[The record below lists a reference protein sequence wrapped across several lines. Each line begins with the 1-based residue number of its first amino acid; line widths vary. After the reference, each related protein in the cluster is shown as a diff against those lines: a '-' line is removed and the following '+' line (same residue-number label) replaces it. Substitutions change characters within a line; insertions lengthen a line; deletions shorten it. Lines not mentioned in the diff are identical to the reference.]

1 MGFIVAALVGLFV
14 VTLFLAILEIR
25 RYRRSTERLAR
36 LLKYSPRTEAARR
49 EKITAGGLSGA
60 LKKLDSRMAQMNWAK
75 KFAERSENA
84 GLKIGPL
91 AWVAFIGG
99 AGLLLSIIFSTAIP
113 FWPLAYVFGFGI
125 ALAAS
130 RTLILSRENK
140 RRSMFEQQLPEFL
153 LLISSSLRSGL
164 SLTQSLESVSQ
175 QGNGEVER
183 QIRRATSEINMG
195 MTPNDALME
204 VAIRMKSADMR
215 WVNVAIAIQREV
227 GGNLSVILDSVAD
240 TVRDRANIKR
250 EVDTLSSESRL
261 SAWILLALPLV
272 VFVFFYLFRRDYVA
286 FFWTTVPGALML
298 GVFVILVGLG
308 ALWMRSLIRIK
319 V

>member
-1 MGFIVAALVGLFV
+1 MNYLVSGAVGLFV
-14 VTLFLAILEIR
+14 AVLVFSIVEIR
-25 RYRRSTERLAR
+25 GYRRSTERLAR
-36 LLKYSPRTEAARR
+36 LRRYSPRSEAAFA
-49 EKITAGGLSGA
+49 EKLKLSGPRG
-60 LKKLDSRMAQMNWAK
+60 LFLRLNDLVSQTRWAK
-75 KFAERSENA
+75 GFSVRAENA
-84 GLKIGPL
+84 GMTSKPL
-91 AWVAFIGG
+91 TWAISVITTA
-99 AGLLLSIIFSTAIP
+99 LLLSIIFSLAIP
-113 FWPLAYVFGFGI
+113 FWPLAYLFGIGI
-125 ALAAS
+125 ALLGS
-130 RTLILSRENK
+130 RTLVVSRENK
-140 RRSMFEQQLPEFL
+140 RRRMFEQQLPEFL

-183 QIRRATSEINMG
+183 QIRRATSEINIG

-204 VAIRMKSADMR
+204 VAIRMKSDDMR

-250 EVDTLSSESRL
+250 EVETLSSESRL

-286 FFWTTVPGALML
+286 FFWTTIPGALML
-298 GVFVILVGLG
+298 GLFLVLVGVG
-308 ALWMRSLIRIK
+308 AIWMRSLIRIK

>member
-1 MGFIVAALVGLFV
+1 MIALVSISVGLFV
-14 VTLFLAILEIR
+14 ALLVIAVVQSR
-25 RYRRSTERLAR
+25 AYRQSVDRLAR
-36 LLKYSPRTEAARR
+36 LRNYSPRAEAA
-49 EKITAGGLSGA
+49 
-60 LKKLDSRMAQMNWAK
+60 
-75 KFAERSENA
+75 FAERQREVGLRGLLTKLNEQFARSKWAKSFLERSQNA
-84 GLKIGPL
+84 GIRIRPLTWIFYVIGS
-91 AWVAFIGG
+91 AV
-99 AGLLLSIIFSTAIP
+99 LLSLIFALAIP
-113 FWPLAYVFGFGI
+113 FTPLAVFFGFTI
-125 ALAAS
+125 ALVGS
-130 RTLILSRENK
+130 RSYVLAQESK
-140 RRSMFEQQLPEFL
+140 RRRIFEQELPEFL

-204 VAIRMKSADMR
+204 VAIRMQSPDMR

-250 EVDTLSSESRL
+250 EVATLSSESRL
-261 SAWILLALPLV
+261 SAWILLALPIA
-272 VFVFFYLFRRDYVA
+272 VFIFFYFFRRDYVA

-298 GVFVILVGLG
+298 AFFVILVGAG
-308 ALWMRSLIRIK
+308 ALWMRSLIKIK

>member
-1 MGFIVAALVGLFV
+1 MNYLVAISVGLFV
-14 VTLFLAILEIR
+14 AVLFFAVVEVR
-25 RYRRSTERLAR
+25 KYRNSTDRLAR
-36 LLKYSPRTEAARR
+36 LRIYSPRDQERHEER
-49 EKITAGGLSGA
+49 IGSGGLNGIFADLNRLLS
-60 LKKLDSRMAQMNWAK
+60 KMRWAK
-75 KFAERSENA
+75 GFAVRSENA
-84 GLKIGPL
+84 GLKIQPL
-91 AWVAFIGG
+91 MWVFYILGG
-99 AGLLLSIIFSTAIP
+99 GLTLSIVFNSAVP
-113 FWPLAYVFGFGI
+113 FWPLAFALGFGVT
-125 ALAAS
+125 LLAS
-130 RTLILSRENK
+130 RLLIVSRENK

-183 QIRRATSEINMG
+183 QIRRATSEIAMG

-204 VAIRMKSADMR
+204 VALRMKSADMR

-250 EVDTLSSESRL
+250 EVETLSSESRL
-261 SAWILLALPLV
+261 SAWVLLALPLV
-272 VFVFFYLFRRDYVA
+272 VFVFFYLFRRDYVE
-286 FFWTTVPGALML
+286 FFWTTLPGALMML
-298 GVFVILVGLG
+298 LFLALVTLG